1 MAGAIEF
8 ILITITLAAVV
19 AGTFSSPSKTINLVI
34 VTLVV
39 LA

>member
-8 ILITITLAAVV
+8 ILITITPTAVV
-19 AGTFSSPSKTINLVI
+19 AGTFSNPSKTIKLAI
-34 VTLVV
+34 VTLAI